1 MKNQRKKKQMMHD
14 HDKEQIHD
22 HDVSTNPQEG
32 CNIYTNLKK
41 KCL

>member
-1 MKNQRKKKQMMHD
+1 MMHD

-41 KCL
+41 KVSLSLYLRKA